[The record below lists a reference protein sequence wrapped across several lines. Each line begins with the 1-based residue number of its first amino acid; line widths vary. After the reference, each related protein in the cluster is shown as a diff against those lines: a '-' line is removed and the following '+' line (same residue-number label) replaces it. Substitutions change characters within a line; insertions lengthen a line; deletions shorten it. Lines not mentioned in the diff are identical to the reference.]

1 MVRDM
6 PMPPAGSSPSIQAD
20 VAIQSAADPAGAVH
34 PPAEAPPGVP
44 AAKAPQPSPG
54 SGKRR
59 KLLYVALARITT
71 SWRARVRYISVISAG
86 TQRPRDGSRR

>member
-1 MVRDM
+1 MARDL

-34 PPAEAPPGVP
+34 PPPEAPPGVP
-44 AAKAPQPSPG
+44 AAEAPQPSPG

-59 KLLYVALARITT
+59 KLLYVTLPGCWGALIVGCQPQEDHR
-71 SWRARVRYISVISAG
+71 G
-86 TQRPRDGSRR
+86 